1 MRKKYKVIIGSLSGI
16 IFVVVMILVQIFQ
29 SSLRYEELDMD
40 RIREMRGDELVE
52 IFKGEWRVDEY
63 LDWQVACTGE
73 IIDEEYYRNMEL
85 HVKEVEEQY
94 LGKVLSV
101 NEDSIEYFASRNDS
115 RYVYETWS
123 YLFVAYRQPLAV
135 AEVLQE
141 PYVGAYIKIKDV
153 DDSFDII
160 IDENRNAVIEIRG
173 VFFKATCTAKST
185 GKSEI
190 IEY

>member
-1 MRKKYKVIIGSLSGI
+1 MRKKYKLIICSLSCI
-16 IFVVVMILVQIFQ
+16 IFVVVMMILVQIFQ
-29 SSLRYEELDMD
+29 SNLRYEELDMD
-40 RIREMRGDELVE
+40 RIREMRGDEPVE

-73 IIDEEYYRNMEL
+73 VIDEEYYRNMEL

-123 YLFVAYRQPLAV
+123 HLFFVYRQPLAV

-141 PYVGAYIKIKDV
+141 PYVGADIKIKDV

-173 VFFKATCTAKST
+173 VFFKATYTAK
-185 GKSEI
+185 
-190 IEY
+190 